1 MEEDY
6 AFALQI
12 LDQLN
17 GVEGLD
23 STHYHLRAERIGDI
37 ADQHGMDSEKIFV
50 VLVDAI
56 RIDIKEHPNQKRLQS
71 LLGKDA

>member
-17 GVEGLD
+17 GVEEYDLM
-23 STHYHLRAERIGDI
+23 HYHLRAERIGDT
-37 ADQHGMDSEKIFV
+37 ADQHGMDSEKIFA

-56 RIDIKEHPNQKRLQS
+56 RIDIKEHPNQERLR
-71 LLGKDA
+71 LLLNKGA

>member
-1 MEEDY
+1 MEDDY

-17 GVEGLD
+17 GVEEFTVTYYQQR
-23 STHYHLRAERIGDI
+23 SARIREF
-37 ADQHGMDSEKIFV
+37 ADQHDADADKIFA

-56 RIDIKEHPNQKRLQS
+56 RVDIKEHPNQERLQY
-71 LLGKDA
+71 LLTKNT